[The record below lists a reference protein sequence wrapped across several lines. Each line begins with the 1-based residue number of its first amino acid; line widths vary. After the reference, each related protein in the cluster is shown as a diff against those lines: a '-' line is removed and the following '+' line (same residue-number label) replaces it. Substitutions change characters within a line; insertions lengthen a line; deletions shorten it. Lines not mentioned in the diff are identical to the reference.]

1 MDQILTLISTQ
12 RIRNPEILNIL
23 TEDDIRKIKLEI
35 GEQCKSEKSD
45 IKILKILLQIIGISD
60 IQYDNT
66 KTALMLACSS
76 TNNPR
81 EKTIELLKYNP
92 DVNKKDN
99 EGKTAMDYACEK
111 GHIYTFRS
119 LMEHSVKQL
128 TETLTNLQTKN
139 EELKTEYTSSQTE
152 IEELKTQLTKVQT
165 ENKNENEELKQQLSN
180 LQNKPKLLTSPTST
194 PPTST
199 SPTPTRK
206 MTKTELKEFKVT
218 QEEKSIEMLMEKYF
232 SDNEENITNNI
243 LKCIERGEHKYTTY
257 INGIHI
263 DSIFNNLNICDIFVK
278 FFDNAYKTNKLDKS
292 IKYDLCRMGFCNYS
306 IEFRF

>member
-23 TEDDIRKIKLEI
+23 TEDDIKKIKLEI

-45 IKILKILLQIIGISD
+45 IKMLKILLQIIGISD

-81 EKTIELLKYNP
+81 EKTFELLKYNP

-111 GHIYTFRS
+111 GNTYTCRS

-139 EELKTEYTSSQTE
+139 EELKTQLTKVQTE
-152 IEELKTQLTKVQT
+152 NEELKTQLTKVQT
-165 ENKNENEELKQQLSN
+165 ENEEMKTKLSN
-180 LQNKPKLLTSPTST
+180 LQNKPELLT
-194 PPTST
+194 
-199 SPTPTRK
+199 
-206 MTKTELKEFKVT
+206 T
-218 QEEKSIEMLMEKYF
+218 QTTEEKYIEFGIELSKSQTEEEYIELCIELLMKKYF
-232 SDNEENITNNI
+232 SDNEENIANQILKKIEFGYKQCNIPINTTILTPRFTNNYNKH
-243 LKCIERGEHKYTTY
+243 LK
-257 INGIHI
+257 
-263 DSIFNNLNICDIFVK
+263 DICSK
-278 FFDNAYKTNKLDKS
+278 FLCKAQETNKLDKS
-292 IKYDLCRMGFCNYS
+292 IKFLINYS
-306 IEFRF
+306 SYNNSYSDFTFTFEF